1 MSVIADF
8 LVNGLNPSVVGGT
21 GTTVKYF
28 PALLGG
34 FNVQSTAP
42 SATSAAGQLGVPGNN
57 VLNGQL
63 FNVKAVG
70 NFIAGS
76 SAGSETVTVSLY
88 ANTGTVT
95 SPSYTAIASTGAFAP
110 PVDGVEHSF
119 AINAELYGDTLSG
132 IVGGDYIAYVDG
144 LKQNSTPKD
153 GVALTGINM
162 GASLPFGLVV
172 GVTFSVSNASNAAKL
187 YTLQVQAS

>member
-1 MSVIADF
+1 MSVISDF
-8 LVNGLNPSVVGGT
+8 LVNGLNPSTVGGV
-21 GTTVKYF
+21 GTTKKYF
-28 PALLGG
+28 PALFGG

-63 FNVKAVG
+63 FNVLVAG

-76 SAGSETVTVSLY
+76 AAGSETVTIDVA
-88 ANTGTVT
+88 ANTGTVS
-95 SPSYTAIASTGAFAP
+95 SPTYTVIGSTGAFAP

-119 AINAELYGDTLSG
+119 ALKFELYGDTLSG
-132 IVGGDYIAYVDG
+132 IVGGEYVSLIDG

-153 GVALTGINM
+153 AVALTGINM
-162 GASLPFGLVV
+162 GNTLPFGLVV
-172 GVTFSVSNASNAAKL
+172 GVTFSVSNANNAAKL
-187 YTLQVQAS
+187 YQFQIAAA